1 MKKTAILIINLGTP
15 ASPSKGKVRRF
26 LSEFLNDPRVIDLPY
41 IARKMLVNLI
51 IVPFRAGKSTRMYQ
65 KIWSDKGSPIMF
77 HSMELLEKLNVNKK
91 DHEQYF
97 LAMRYGQPSIKSV
110 LAKIYEQG
118 FDKITLVP
126 LYPQYASSTTGSVIE
141 ECLRVISEWA
151 KFPDINVLGSFYRE
165 HAYISLWANRL
176 KSINYTNYEH
186 ILFVFHGLPV
196 KQVEQ
201 THPGKTCDELKC
213 RDQVITTNKFCY
225 NAQCH
230 ENTRLLA
237 SELDLPPNKY
247 SLCYQSRFG
256 KKWLMPFADK
266 VIEELAARGVKNL
279 LIVPLSFV
287 ADCLETRLEI
297 EIEYRDLF
305 IEKGGQKLVMPESL
319 NAGDD
324 WVKALIEIIH
334 KTS

>member
-1 MKKTAILIINLGTP
+1 MKRTAILLINLGTP
-15 ASPSKGKVRRF
+15 ESPSKGKVRRF

-65 KIWSDKGSPIMF
+65 KIWTDKGSPIMF
-77 HSMELLEKLNVNKK
+77 HSMELLEKLNLIKK
-91 DHEQYF
+91 ENEQYF
-97 LAMRYGQPSIKSV
+97 LAMRYGSPSIKSV
-110 LAKIYEQG
+110 LSKIYEEG

-141 ECLRVISEWA
+141 ESLRLISAWT
-151 KFPDINVLGSFYRE
+151 KFPHLKILDSFYSE
-165 HAYISLWANRL
+165 PAYISLWVNRL
-176 KSINYTNYEH
+176 KSINYTSFDH

-201 THPGKTCDELKC
+201 THQGKTCDELKC
-213 RDQVITTNKFCY
+213 RDQIIATNKFCY

-237 SELDLPPNKY
+237 GELELSPNKY

-266 VIEELAARGVKNL
+266 EIEELAARGVKNL
-279 LIVPLSFV
+279 LVVPLSFV

-324 WVKALIEIIH
+324 WVNVLTGIIG
-334 KTS
+334 